1 MDGTTLLRDLRQ
13 VLSEGSGS
21 AWLDTKSSYDHLYN
35 AAIATVS
42 RTDMLTTTQAIT
54 TVAND
59 STYNL
64 NADFLKLYMVD
75 DRNDFFIKYYDGSST
90 TFIYSS
96 SYQSIYLANNTTS
109 VSIPHRFAITDS
121 SAVAN
126 ITGTASA
133 AGNATNGECTLTDST
148 APFANVSAGDYVH
161 NTTDGSNGIVLAIT
175 STSAIVTA
183 LFDGTENDWDQND
196 AYVIIPQA
204 RFQLVLDPPPLTA
217 GHIVTVPYVYKP
229 APVFSNYRSY
239 KIPNGYKSALVK
251 YAAWEYKYRDREP
264 NFGDAFYK
272 YWDNEVRKLGKGIN
286 DAQNRKGYG
295 VNFIK
300 RGSRTGTFR

>member
-1 MDGTTLLRDLRQ
+1 MDGATLLRDLRQ
-13 VLSEGSGS
+13 VLSESSGS
-21 AWLDTKSSYDHLYN
+21 SWLDTKSSYDHLYS

-59 STYNL
+59 NTYEL
-64 NADFLKLYMVD
+64 NANFLKLYMVD
-75 DRNDFFIKYYDGSST
+75 NENKFFIKYYDGSST
-90 TFIYSS
+90 TFIYFDT
-96 SYQSIYLANNTTS
+96 YQSIYLSNNTTS
-109 VSIPHRFAITDS
+109 VSIPHRFSITDS
-121 SAVAN
+121 AAVAN
-126 ITGTASA
+126 ITGTATSDGSA
-133 AGNATNGECTLTDST
+133 SNGECTLTDST
-148 APFANVSAGDYVH
+148 APFTNVKAGDYVH
-161 NTTDGSNGIVLAIT
+161 NTTDASNGIALAVT

-183 LFDGTENDWDQND
+183 LFDGTDNEWDTSD
-196 AYVIIPQA
+196 AYVVIPQA
-204 RFQLVLDPPPLTA
+204 RFQLILDPPPLTA
-217 GHIVTVPYVYKP
+217 GHTITVPYVYKP
-229 APVFSNYRSY
+229 DPVFSNYRSY

-300 RGSRTGTFR
+300 RANRTGTFR